1 MYPDKYNAYQVPLKQ
16 LSNLPHRHEGYK
28 SKTFAIPI
36 QDMWIGIT
44 LAFITHTKYEKK
56 PFCQKI
62 TPYTAEGREL
72 FVKAKGKPLPKNRPS
87 INTSE
92 NLKLSVYAEGKMNFE
107 YFMNREYA
115 FNRDKGKCKC
125 CKVSLFDNP
134 DRQCHHV
141 DNKLPIE
148 KINKVPNLAWVC
160 KSCHRMIHNSP
171 IPENLDL
178 KVRKKIEKYRQKLK

>member
-1 MYPDKYNAYQVPLKQ
+1 MY
-16 LSNLPHRHEGYK
+16 
-28 SKTFAIPI
+28 I
-36 QDMWIGIT
+36 
-44 LAFITHTKYEKK
+44 
-56 PFCQKI
+56 
-62 TPYTAEGREL
+62 
-72 FVKAKGKPLPKNRPS
+72 KAKGKPLPKNRPS
-87 INTSE
+87 VNTSE
-92 NLKLSVYAEGKMNFE
+92 DLRMSVYAEGKMNFE

-125 CKVSLFDNP
+125 CKVPLFDNP
-134 DRQCHHV
+134 DRQCHHA

-160 KSCHRMIHNSP
+160 KTCHRMIHNSP